1 MVSVIHLYWHV
12 VVELLSPLVP
22 SLSSTVCFV
31 WAALRIFLLLI
42 SIAIVLFQCRLSVCH
57 WEVVLFCQVSQALV
71 LPHESSSLVVLAMP
85 SDLLRGFAIQA
96 EEETRGGAKLDTR
109 VLPHL
114 ACNVVAAAKF
124 IGKPVAIGIKQDSS
138 DAPQCLCSQ
147 ELHLRI
153 GILRVDK
160 ASWVHLYPLK
170 VNGVSTHGHGH
181 LQSIASAML
190 AICGGQVSQVR
201 PILVQQRIRR
211 EVCTKATCGNHN
223 WSMLCELLPIS
234 KCSLNTANRSS
245 LVSDQA
251 VNLGLQHDAST
262 VRLLAQLL

>member
-147 ELHLRI
+147 ELDLGIWICGMDEACRMHLDPFQ
-153 GILRVDK
+153 VDCVGTD
-160 ASWVHLYPLK
+160 S
-170 VNGVSTHGHGH
+170 HGH
-181 LQSIASAML
+181 LQSVASAML
-190 AICGGQVSQVR
+190 TVGGRQVRKIRAVLVQEGVRRKVSTKATGGDDNRPMFCELLAICGCAFHAANVAA
-201 PILVQQRIRR
+201 LVGEQP
-211 EVCTKATCGNHN
+211 VH
-223 WSMLCELLPIS
+223 L
-234 KCSLNTANRSS
+234 
-245 LVSDQA
+245 
-251 VNLGLQHDAST
+251 
-262 VRLLAQLL
+262 